1 MQENNSDADSK
12 EARILKVMKQVLVSI
27 IRDTTVPPEVRH
39 PLSAST
45 IEDIKHC
52 LTLISSR
59 ENELLKEAG
68 FENRDRPRFTDEP
81 QDSVVVSID
90 SLNTKKPD

>member
-1 MQENNSDADSK
+1 MQDSNTGVDNK

-45 IEDIKHC
+45 IEDIKKC
-52 LTLISSR
+52 LTLIASR
-59 ENELLKEAG
+59 ENELLTG
-68 FENRDRPRFTDEP
+68 
-81 QDSVVVSID
+81 Q
-90 SLNTKKPD
+90 